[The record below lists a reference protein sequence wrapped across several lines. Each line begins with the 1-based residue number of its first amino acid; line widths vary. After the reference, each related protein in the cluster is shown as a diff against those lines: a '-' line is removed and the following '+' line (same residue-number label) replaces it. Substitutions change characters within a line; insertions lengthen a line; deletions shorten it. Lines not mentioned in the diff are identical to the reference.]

1 MAMEIT
7 VEALEGDLC
16 DDKFEQE
23 MDTVDLVT
31 ASIESLKSEDE
42 TIQTTRRRG
51 RPKKTESP
59 VTDDG
64 KILQIY

>member
-7 VEALEGDLC
+7 VEALQADLC

-23 MDTVDLVT
+23 MNTVDLVT
-31 ASIESLKSEDE
+31 PSVDCIKSDE
-42 TIQTTRRRG
+42 EIVANTRRRG

-59 VTDDG
+59 VTDEG
-64 KILQIY
+64 MIC